1 MTSEIRA
8 NTLKN
13 RVGLG
18 TVSFTDSGPIVSG
31 IVTANTFSGTL
42 SGGLPITNG
51 ANNRVITASS
61 ASAIQGET
69 NLTFDGNT
77 LFATGNIT
85 AANDGNKDTQTNIA
99 LTVRHSTN
107 SAMRGNHFIHDDFP
121 SGSGTYFI
129 QATESGVTN
138 DRNMC
143 IQGYGGKIKIGGITE
158 PTETLDVSGNVKA
171 TSINLANT
179 IFHTGDTDTLMSF
192 STNTIKFETAGSERL
207 RITSDGKIGIN
218 EQSPQS
224 LLDIHDSAAAND
236 TPEIRI
242 ESFRPTIRFAD
253 RSSSQ
258 ADSEIC
264 GDNGI
269 QFRISEESD
278 NDTALTERVRITSDG
293 KIGIATNTGSGL
305 INTRHAGTNQQ
316 VLHVRADLGS
326 SNGRSINLYTP
337 DTDNTTAPFRFQ
349 TGNGYLFQCDSED
362 VFTIAHDRKVGIG
375 TDNPGGLL
383 TVYGSPAELR
393 LQHTGNGSYS
403 RLISD
408 SSNELNI
415 YTGGGP
421 HLAMT
426 IDGSQKV
433 GIGEG
438 NPSSIL
444 HVSGASSPTILNKP
458 TDASPAL
465 FVGDSNRTGAG
476 QHLAEYRGY
485 WNGNLVGRIVF
496 AAGDD
501 TSNKDDGVITMHTS
515 SGGSSSERLRITSD
529 GKIEVKGT
537 RSGSLQANDDD
548 TLKLYTKSTN
558 ASINRGAGITFYTH
572 DGSGYEM
579 GGTIQVAKET
589 AGANNPASYMR
600 FSTQSGSTTTERLRI
615 QSNGHIQIGTAADA
629 GNALRYVDIGNYN
642 TGSSAGSIMR
652 LLTVKSDGSSST
664 SADIVKYKAG
674 GLVINNNEAIGTA
687 GYISFGTATGGGST
701 TERLRITSGG
711 TLTSTISSP
720 DPYNTVNTNLHLVN
734 GAGNQGAG
742 SRIDFSVGNGKA
754 HIQSQVI
761 GGNSNSGAALVFATS
776 PDANGADERVR
787 IGTTGVVHVNSVAGG
802 QGVVAFGDPSGDSFQ
817 AQNRIGGDTIYVAD
831 ETISDAIYMPR
842 KGCFVIITPFSDT
855 AGNYPQPNTA
865 CIAYIDCGPSRNIR
879 ICDLGTGVGQSVV
892 AKNSYTSTVT
902 DCDNNKLTIMAGNT
916 EGTFRLVNREATS
929 NYYYQITFL

>member
-1 MTSEIRA
+1 
-8 NTLKN
+8 
-13 RVGLG
+13 
-18 TVSFTDSGPIVSG
+18 
-31 IVTANTFSGTL
+31 
-42 SGGLPITNG
+42 
-51 ANNRVITASS
+51 
-61 ASAIQGET
+61 
-69 NLTFDGNT
+69 
-77 LFATGNIT
+77 
-85 AANDGNKDTQTNIA
+85 
-99 LTVRHSTN
+99 
-107 SAMRGNHFIHDDFP
+107 
-121 SGSGTYFI
+121 
-129 QATESGVTN
+129 
-138 DRNMC
+138 
-143 IQGYGGKIKIGGITE
+143 
-158 PTETLDVSGNVKA
+158 
-171 TSINLANT
+171 
-179 IFHTGDTDTLMSF
+179 
-192 STNTIKFETAGSERL
+192 
-207 RITSDGKIGIN
+207 
-218 EQSPQS
+218 
-224 LLDIHDSAAAND
+224 
-236 TPEIRI
+236 
-242 ESFRPTIRFAD
+242 
-253 RSSSQ
+253 
-258 ADSEIC
+258 
-264 GDNGI
+264 
-269 QFRISEESD
+269 
-278 NDTALTERVRITSDG
+278 
-293 KIGIATNTGSGL
+293 
-305 INTRHAGTNQQ
+305 
-316 VLHVRADLGS
+316 
-326 SNGRSINLYTP
+326 TP

-892 AKNSYTSTVT
+892 AKNAYTSTVT